1 MKRIIVFLLIVF
13 SLCSCM
19 ADNGTEINK
28 CYEIVYDNC
37 GIGDYVDKVSG
48 VDFIRELPILF
59 SDEYQFLGWYKD
71 KDYKVEASLN
81 EKIETDIVLYAK
93 WEKQNFTSQLYYS
106 LSEDGTYYIV
116 YGLTEEGIKDVVITN
131 EYEGLSVKEIGE
143 GAFMNQLMES
153 IKIPSTVEAID
164 GYALSHC
171 QNLKKVIIG
180 SGLKEVDKYA
190 FCNNP
195 KLESIIVDPANKYID
210 SRDCCNAIID
220 KSSNIL
226 IKGCKTTII
235 PDSVVLIEKYAF
247 YGCSELTYI
256 VIPDSV
262 TTINEYAFHSCTS
275 LETIVISEK
284 LDVINN
290 FAFTKCESLKTIFN
304 NSSLVF
310 TIGEKTNGNIAL
322 YALNIYNLGEW
333 SYQDGT
339 PTPNN

>member
-1 MKRIIVFLLIVF
+1 MKRIIVFWLIVF

-19 ADNGTEINK
+19 ADNSTEINK
-28 CYEIVYDNC
+28 SYEIVYDNC
-37 GIGDYVDKVSG
+37 GIGDYVDKVSN
-48 VDFIRELPILF
+48 VDYIKELPVLF

-71 KDYKVEASLN
+71 KEYNVEASLN
-81 EKIETDIVLYAK
+81 EKLDTDVVLYAK
-93 WEKQNFTSQLYYS
+93 WEKLNFTSQLDYS

-116 YGLTEEGIKDVVITN
+116 YGLTEEGIKDVVIPSK
-131 EYEGLSVKEIGE
+131 YEGLLVKEIGE
-143 GAFMNQLMES
+143 GAFMNQLIES

-164 GYALSHC
+164 GYALSNC

-180 SGLKEVDKYA
+180 SGLKEIDKYA

-195 KLESIIVDPANKYID
+195 KLESIIVDRANNFID
-210 SRDCCNAIID
+210 SREGCNAIID
-220 KSSNIL
+220 KSTNVL

-262 TTINEYAFHSCTS
+262 TTINESAFHSCTS
-275 LETIVISEK
+275 LEMIVISKRLE
-284 LDVINN
+284 VINN
-290 FAFTKCESLKTIFN
+290 FAFTKCQSLKTIFN
-304 NSSLVF
+304 NSNLVF
-310 TIGEKTNGNIAL
+310 NVGEKANGNIAL
-322 YALNIYNLGEW
+322 YALNIYNIGEW

>member
-19 ADNGTEINK
+19 TDNGTEINK
-28 CYEIVYDNC
+28 SYEIVYDNC

-48 VDFIRELPILF
+48 ALFINELPILF

-81 EKIETDIVLYAK
+81 EKLETDIVLYAK
-93 WEKQNFTSQLYYS
+93 WEKLNFTSQLDYGFS
-106 LSEDGTYYIV
+106 SDGTYYIV
-116 YGLTEEGIKDVVITN
+116 YGLTEEGIKDVVIPS
-131 EYEGLSVKEIGE
+131 EYEGLLVKEIGE
-143 GAFMNQLMES
+143 GAFMNQMIES
-153 IKIPSTVEAID
+153 IKVPSTVEAID

-171 QNLKKVIIG
+171 PNLKKVIIG
-180 SGLKEVDKYA
+180 SGLKAIDKYA

-195 KLESIIVDPANKYID
+195 KLESIIVDRANNFID
-210 SRDCCNAIID
+210 SREGCNAIID
-220 KSSNIL
+220 KASNVL
-226 IKGCKTTII
+226 IKGSKTTVI

-262 TTINEYAFHSCTS
+262 TTINDYAFHSCTY
-275 LETIVISEK
+275 LEMIVISKK
-284 LDVINN
+284 LEAINN

-304 NSSLVF
+304 NSNLVF

-322 YALNIYNLGEW
+322 YALNIYNIGEW
-333 SYQDGT
+333 SYQDGV
-339 PTPNN
+339 PTPND

>member
-1 MKRIIVFLLIVF
+1 
-13 SLCSCM
+13 M
-19 ADNGTEINK
+19 ADKHSEINK
-28 CYEIVYDNC
+28 SYEIVYDNC
-37 GIGDYVDKVSG
+37 GIGDYVDNVSG
-48 VDFIRELPILF
+48 VDYIKELPILF

-81 EKIETDIVLYAK
+81 EKLETDIVLYAK
-93 WEKQNFTSQLYYS
+93 WEKLNFTSQLDYS

-116 YGLTEEGIKDVVITN
+116 YGLTEKGIKDVVIPS
-131 EYEGLSVKEIGE
+131 EYEGLLVKEIGE
-143 GAFMNQLMES
+143 GAFMNQMIES

-164 GYALSHC
+164 GYALSNC
-171 QNLKKVIIG
+171 PNLKKVIIG
-180 SGLKEVDKYA
+180 SGLKEIDKYA

-195 KLESIIVDPANKYID
+195 KLESIIVDRANNFID
-210 SRDCCNAIID
+210 SREGCNAIID
-220 KSSNIL
+220 KSTNVL

-262 TTINEYAFHSCTS
+262 TTINESAFHSCTS
-275 LETIVISEK
+275 LETIVISK
-284 LDVINN
+284 RLVVINN

-304 NSSLVF
+304 NSNLAFNV
-310 TIGEKTNGNIAL
+310 GDKANGNIAL
-322 YALNIYNLGEW
+322 YALNIYNVGEW
-333 SYQDGT
+333 SYQNGT

>member
-28 CYEIVYDNC
+28 SYEIVYDNC
-37 GIGDYVDKVSG
+37 GIGDYVDNVSG
-48 VDFIRELPILF
+48 VDYIKELPILF
-59 SDEYQFLGWYKD
+59 SDEFQFLGWYED
-71 KDYKVEASLN
+71 KDYKIEASLN
-81 EKIETDIVLYAK
+81 EKIDADIVLYAK
-93 WEKQNFTSQLYYS
+93 WEKLNFTSQLDYS

-116 YGLTEEGIKDVVITN
+116 YGLIEEGIKDVVIPS
-131 EYEGLSVKEIGE
+131 EYEGLLVKEIGE
-143 GAFMNQLMES
+143 GAFMNQMIES
-153 IKIPSTVEAID
+153 IKVPSTVEAID

-171 QNLKKVIIG
+171 PNLKKVIIG
-180 SGLKEVDKYA
+180 SGLKEIDKYA

-195 KLESIIVDPANKYID
+195 KLESIIVDRANNFID
-210 SRDCCNAIID
+210 SREGCNAIID
-220 KSSNIL
+220 KSSNVL

-262 TTINEYAFHSCTS
+262 TTINESAFHSCTS
-275 LETIVISEK
+275 LETIVISKRLE
-284 LDVINN
+284 VINN

-304 NSSLVF
+304 NSNLVF
-310 TIGEKTNGNIAL
+310 NVGEKANGNIAL
-322 YALNIYNLGEW
+322 YALNIYNIGKW
-333 SYQDGT
+333 SYQNGV

>member
-1 MKRIIVFLLIVF
+1 
-13 SLCSCM
+13 M

-93 WEKQNFTSQLYYS
+93 WEKLNFTSQLDYS

-116 YGLTEEGIKDVVITN
+116 YGLTEEGIKDVVIPS
-131 EYEGLSVKEIGE
+131 EYEGLLVKEIGE

-153 IKIPSTVEAID
+153 IKIPSTVEIVD
-164 GYALSHC
+164 EHALSNC

-180 SGLKEVDKYA
+180 SGLKEIDKYA

-195 KLESIIVDPANKYID
+195 KLESIIVDPANNFID
-210 SRDCCNAIID
+210 SREGCNAIID
-220 KSSNIL
+220 KSSNVL

-262 TTINEYAFHSCTS
+262 TTINESAFHSCTS

-284 LDVINN
+284 LEVINN

-304 NSSLVF
+304 NSNLVF